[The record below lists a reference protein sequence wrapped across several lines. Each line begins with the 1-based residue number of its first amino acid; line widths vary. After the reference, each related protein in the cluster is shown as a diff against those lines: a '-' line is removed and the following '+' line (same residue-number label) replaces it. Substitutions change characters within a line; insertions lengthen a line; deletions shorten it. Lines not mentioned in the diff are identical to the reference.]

1 MVISQSPVSIF
12 LSPGFLAKTYF
23 AAFSK
28 QSCKSLIFFIYYIL
42 WNEVTLDN
50 FLSFHSFSSH
60 PYLYCHAAF
69 GKKTFSPSCTAFQIR
84 GTAMHTWHAVKSLNI
99 SKFGNCFS
107 GWLWTVKKKI
117 IFKIWPHLL
126 LQSDLLTLQIVFV
139 RALTRQ
145 IWCKFRFPWNF
156 SFSLTWGRLW
166 TLIFLQ
172 KFLKFYRN
180 SNLFSYMDFRT
191 ECMTIRKKCHFG
203 HINHEK
209 NLLKYNLNITLL
221 KNLILLSMLFFK
233 AMQLTTNF
241 PSWTAWE
248 GPQ

>member
-1 MVISQSPVSIF
+1 MHSFPDQ
-12 LSPGFLAKTYF
+12 GYCYAHMTC
-23 AAFSK
+23 
-28 QSCKSLIFFIYYIL
+28 CKIIKYQQVWKLFFG
-42 WNEVTLDN
+42 VTLD
-50 FLSFHSFSSH
+50 S
-60 PYLYCHAAF
+60 
-69 GKKTFSPSCTAFQIR
+69 Q
-84 GTAMHTWHAVKSLNI
+84 
-99 SKFGNCFS
+99 
-107 GWLWTVKKKI
+107 KKI
-117 IFKIWPHLL
+117 IFEIWPHLL

-139 RALTRQ
+139 CALTRQ

-209 NLLKYNLNITLL
+209 NLFKYNLNITLL

-233 AMQLTTNF
+233 AMQLTTTF